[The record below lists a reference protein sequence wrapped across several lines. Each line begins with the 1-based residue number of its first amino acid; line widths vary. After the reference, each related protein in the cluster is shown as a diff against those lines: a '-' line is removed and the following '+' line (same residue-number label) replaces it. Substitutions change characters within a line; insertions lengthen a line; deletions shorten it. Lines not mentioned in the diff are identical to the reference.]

1 MKLLG
6 FLTIALLGLSAMADD
21 EAWKKFIIDSIRK
34 ESGLSQEKVAEAN
47 LTVTPVGIT
56 SLDRVSLASMYGGS
70 PYEKGLV
77 QWCKVEI
84 TSEALKLRKTVI
96 IDRVVRIMK
105 KAAGAKKP
113 ELERG
118 ISDSADCASLFG
130 ELAKLKKDDERVRAF
145 NVQKSEVVASLLN
158 QMPAATTEVVQQ
170 IDADST
176 GADAR
181 Y

>member
-21 EAWKKFIIDSIRK
+21 EAWKKYIIDRIRA
-34 ESGLSQEKVAEAN
+34 ESNLSQEKIAEAN

-56 SLDRVSLASMYGGS
+56 SLDRVTLASMYGGS

-77 QWCKVEI
+77 QWCKVEV
-84 TSEALKLRKTVI
+84 TSDALNLRKTVI

-130 ELAKLKKDDERVRAF
+130 ELAKLKKDDERVRSF
-145 NVQKSEVVASLLN
+145 NVQNSEIVGALLN
-158 QMPAATTEVVQQ
+158 QMPPATTQVVQQ
-170 IDADST
+170 NDAGSVGTDQ
-176 GADAR
+176 
-181 Y
+181 